1 MRDEGLERSPALRAS
16 QGTWHKRAVQTYD
29 AIILGAGAAGLM
41 AAMTAGAR
49 GRRVLLLDHADE
61 PGKKI
66 LISGGGRC
74 NFTNL
79 NITPERFLSNNP
91 AFCRAALAAYT
102 AADFLAL
109 VQKHRIPFHEKTLG
123 QLFCDGSARAI
134 LAMLLEEC
142 AAAGV
147 DLRLGQ
153 RVTGVAHDGHF
164 QVATAH
170 ATFTASALVLA
181 TGGLSIPK
189 MGATD
194 FAHRI
199 AAQFG
204 LPIIAP
210 RAGLVP
216 LTFAEDALAL
226 MRPLA
231 GVALDC
237 VARAGKAAFREALL
251 FTHRGLS
258 GPAILQA
265 SSYWQDGEP
274 ITLNLLPERDA
285 GASLLAL
292 KDSRPRMAPHNALA
306 ELLPARL
313 AAALAEAHLPP
324 RIMAEQP
331 GAALRTLAQRIGQWR
346 LTPSGTEGYAKAEV
360 TLGGIDTAALS
371 QRDCQA
377 KADPGLF
384 AIGEAVDVTGWLGGY
399 NFQWAWSSGYAAG
412 AAL

>member
-1 MRDEGLERSPALRAS
+1 VGA
-16 QGTWHKRAVQTYD
+16 WHKPGVQEYD

-61 PGKKI
+61 AGKKI

-79 NITPERFLSNNP
+79 NIAPDRFLSKNP
-91 AFCRAALAAYT
+91 AFCRSALTAYT
-102 AADFLAL
+102 QQDFVGL

-153 RVTGVAHDGHF
+153 RVTGVTHDGRF
-164 QVATAH
+164 RVATAH
-170 ATFTASALVLA
+170 TSFTAPALILA

-204 LPIIAP
+204 LPIVAP
-210 RAGLVP
+210 RAALVP

-237 VARAGKAAFREALL
+237 VASTGKAAFREAML

-265 SSYWQDGEP
+265 SSYWRTGEP

-285 GASLLAL
+285 TASVLAL
-292 KDSRPRMAPHNALA
+292 KQGRPKAAPHNALS

-313 AAALAEAHLPP
+313 AAALAEAHLPK
-324 RIMAEQP
+324 RVMAEQP
-331 GAALRTLAQRIGQWR
+331 DKALRSLAQLLGNWR
-346 LTPSGTEGYAKAEV
+346 LMPSGTEGYAKAEV

-371 QRDCQA
+371 HRDMQA
-377 KADPGLF
+377 KAVPGLF
-384 AIGEAVDVTGWLGGY
+384 VIGEAVDVTGWLGGY
-399 NFQWAWSSGYAAG
+399 NFQWAWSSGYVAG
-412 AAL
+412 AAI

>member
-1 MRDEGLERSPALRAS
+1 M
-16 QGTWHKRAVQTYD
+16 QTYD

-102 AADFLAL
+102 AADFLTL

-153 RVTGVAHDGHF
+153 RVTGVTHDGLF

-170 ATFTASALVLA
+170 ATFAAPALVLA

-265 SSYWQDGEP
+265 SSYWHDGEP

-377 KADPGLF
+377 KAVPGLF